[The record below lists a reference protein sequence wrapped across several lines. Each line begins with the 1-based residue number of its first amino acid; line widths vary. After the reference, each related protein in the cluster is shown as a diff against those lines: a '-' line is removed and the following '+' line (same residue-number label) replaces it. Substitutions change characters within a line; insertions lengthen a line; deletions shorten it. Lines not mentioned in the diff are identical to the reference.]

1 MTAEELFN
9 IGSFVLLVGL
19 AIALILLIVLL
30 WRANRVLYKID
41 HLQETLGQFVKEVV
55 PAIVNIGTVMS
66 AVEAVMSQISEFKK
80 GEKKK

>member
-19 AIALILLIVLL
+19 AIALILLIMLL

>member
-80 GEKKK
+80 SEKKK